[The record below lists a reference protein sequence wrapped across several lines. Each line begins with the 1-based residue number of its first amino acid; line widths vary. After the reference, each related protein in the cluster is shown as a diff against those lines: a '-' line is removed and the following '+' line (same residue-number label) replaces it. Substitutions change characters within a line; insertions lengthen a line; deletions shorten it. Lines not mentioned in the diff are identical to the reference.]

1 VIDAARAAVRAF
13 FAEHAIPPSSLV
25 LALSGGIDSTA
36 LLVLLEAFR
45 AEGFALSAA
54 HVNHHL
60 RGDESDAD
68 EQFVRDL
75 CARFGIDVDVAS
87 GPLASA
93 QIKAHGIEAA
103 AREVR
108 YAALQQIRE
117 RRGAR
122 FLATAHQK
130 NDQAET
136 VMMRMLSGSSVLG
149 MRGIHPVR
157 EDGVLRPLLALTR
170 DQLSE
175 ALREAGITAR
185 LDSSNDNLRFLR
197 NRVRAYLREHGGVEE
212 LAAMAAEARARWP
225 ELEAQLAAAEA
236 EFLEERT
243 GETIFRGFPE
253 TEWIRH
259 ALLRRQ
265 VRRLDPRARD
275 FDPRRL
281 SLEAPRQSVTRTLEL
296 RRQSDTPATDSEPP
310 QVWRLVR
317 RTPPQATPMVRE
329 ITFETHARI
338 EELALTMRVA
348 RGSSSLHEAGR
359 QRFVLPEGAEAV
371 FTVRTRREGDRFQ
384 PLGMDK
390 SKKLKD
396 FLIDRK
402 IARDRR
408 DRLPLLLWNG
418 EIVWIGGVEISE
430 RFKVTSPERGT
441 LYEVWL
447 EGLG

>member
-1 VIDAARAAVRAF
+1 MF
-13 FAEHAIPPSSLV
+13 LAEHAISPCPIV
-25 LALSGGIDSTA
+25 LALSGGVDSTA
-36 LLVLLEAFR
+36 LLVLLEDFR
-45 AEGFALSAA
+45 SEGFTITAA
-54 HVNHHL
+54 HVNHQL
-60 RGDESDAD
+60 RGEESDAD
-68 EQFVRDL
+68 ACFVRDL
-75 CARFGIDVDVAS
+75 CARYGIEVDVVPGVLPPS
-87 GPLASA
+87 
-93 QIKAHGIEAA
+93 QIKSHGIEAA

-108 YAALQQIRE
+108 YDALRVVRE
-117 RRGAR
+117 RRHAKY
-122 FLATAHQK
+122 LVTAHQK

-157 EDGVLRPLLALTR
+157 EDGVLRPLLELTR
-170 DQLSE
+170 DDLS
-175 ALREAGITAR
+175 AVLAEAGIDAR
-185 LDSSNDNLRFLR
+185 LDSSNQDLRFLR
-197 NRVRAYLREHGGVEE
+197 NRVRAYLREHGGVDE
-212 LAAMAAEARARWP
+212 LAAMASEARARWP
-225 ELEAQLAAAEA
+225 ELEAQLEAAEA
-236 EFLEERT
+236 ELLEERT
-243 GETIFRGFPE
+243 GETIFRRFPE

-265 VRRLDPRARD
+265 VRRLDPHARD

-281 SLEAPRQSVTRTLEL
+281 SFESPRQTVSRTLEL
-296 RRQSDTPATDSEPP
+296 VRTGED
-310 QVWRLVR
+310 WRLVR
-317 RTPPQATPMVRE
+317 KGCTASALMSRE
-329 ITFETHARI
+329 VTFESHARI

-348 RGSSSLHEAGR
+348 RGPGVQAQAGR
-359 QRFVLPEGAEAV
+359 QRFLLPEGAEPV

>member
-197 NRVRAYLREHGGVEE
+197 NRVRAYLREHGGVDE

-225 ELEAQLAAAEA
+225 ELEAQLEAAET

-243 GETIFRGFPE
+243 AETIFRGFPE

-281 SLEAPRQSVTRTLEL
+281 SLEARRQSVTGTLEL
-296 RRQSDTPATDSEPP
+296 LRERDTPLTDRDSP
-310 QVWRLVR
+310 QMWRLVR
-317 RTPPQATPMVRE
+317 RSSTQPTPMTRE
-329 ITFETHARI
+329 ITFESHARI

-348 RGSSSLHEAGR
+348 RGSSSRQEAGR
-359 QRFVLPEGAEAV
+359 QQFILPEGAEPV
-371 FTVRTRREGDRFQ
+371 FTIRTRREGDRFQ

>member
-1 VIDAARAAVRAF
+1 
-13 FAEHAIPPSSLV
+13 
-25 LALSGGIDSTA
+25 
-36 LLVLLEAFR
+36 
-45 AEGFALSAA
+45 
-54 HVNHHL
+54 
-60 RGDESDAD
+60 
-68 EQFVRDL
+68 
-75 CARFGIDVDVAS
+75 
-87 GPLASA
+87 
-93 QIKAHGIEAA
+93 
-103 AREVR
+103 
-108 YAALQQIRE
+108 
-117 RRGAR
+117 
-122 FLATAHQK
+122 
-130 NDQAET
+130 
-136 VMMRMLSGSSVLG
+136 
-149 MRGIHPVR
+149 
-157 EDGVLRPLLALTR
+157 VLRPLLALTR

-175 ALREAGITAR
+175 VLRESGITAR
-185 LDSSNDNLRFLR
+185 LDSSNENLRFLR
-197 NRVRAYLREHGGVEE
+197 NRVRAYLREHGGVDE

-225 ELEAQLAAAEA
+225 ELEAQLEAAET

-243 GETIFRGFPE
+243 AETIFRGFPE

-281 SLEAPRQSVTRTLEL
+281 SLEARRQSVTGTLEL
-296 RRQSDTPATDSEPP
+296 LRERDTPLTDRDSP
-310 QVWRLVR
+310 QMWRLVR
-317 RTPPQATPMVRE
+317 TTQSSVAPMIRE
-329 ITFETHARI
+329 ITFESSARI
-338 EELALTMRVA
+338 DELGLTLRVGRMSPA
-348 RGSSSLHEAGR
+348 EGR
-359 QRFVLPEGAEAV
+359 QRFQLPEGAEPV
-371 FTVRTRREGDRFQ
+371 FTIRTRREGDRFQ